1 MTTTEDRSAAACFY
15 LRKHTGVV
23 QDWIDSDVDENDRV
37 DEDIKALA
45 VLLAEVRASGAAAER
60 KLHPKPEAAV
70 VTLIETIDDLH
81 KKLIVAQE
89 EITALKL
96 VPVTS
101 QP

>member
-1 MTTTEDRSAAACFY
+1 MTTQADRFAAAGFY
-15 LRKHTGVV
+15 LRTYTGAI
-23 QDWIDSDVDENDRV
+23 QSWIDSSVDEEDRV
-37 DEDIKALA
+37 DEDIKALS